1 MGRAGLAGS
10 GGWFKRGSPHG
21 VAPRTGPAGQ
31 LSGARWT
38 PLLVRSPPPP
48 AAERTCSSCFRTRT
62 AFASTSRRTFASG
75 SKAPSSSPGSTME
88 ARFSRQQRLSRAHS
102 QKGQSNWAAAEDTL
116 PEEPTEA
123 HAALQALKPGSLWQD
138 PNRPPQVM
146 IIHPFVG
153 NRKKHKKKK
162 SKETMAISAASQES
176 KEEDEDDIEKDDA
189 ATSKTEFLQ
198 LRLQEAVALTEA
210 LEWPVSHAQVIKVN
224 AINAATFFGKG
235 KIQELKALLAQRPC
249 DILVID
255 SLSLQPTQT
264 FNLASQL
271 NCRVMDRFRLILEI
285 FYNRAQSRESQCQVE
300 LASLPYQ
307 RMHLSTALQSVHLAQ
322 QRGGGAFLAGAG
334 ETLLELERRKL
345 DEREK
350 KLRQELR
357 QISKSRELQQEVRKN
372 REMPLVALLG
382 YTNAGKSAI
391 LNRLAG
397 TSLISHDMLFA
408 SLHSHVRGIR
418 LPLGT
423 KVLAADTV
431 GFISDLPHDL
441 VAPFTATLENIN
453 HADIMLHVR
462 DVTHPEAR
470 RQDESVHQ
478 VLRQMN
484 VDPSSYHQT
493 LDEDQTAGE
502 GKGKE
507 FLEVWNKVD
516 LLDEVTKQQMKSIIL
531 AKRNKTQHQ
540 QSQHPENGDNLTLHS
555 TSSGID
561 SEALL
566 DELRRKDNVFLISA
580 KTGEGC
586 DELLQHVEE
595 RIHRKYPGKQTKLYE
610 FLVPVSSS
618 TGQAQMNFLHRNGL
632 VKEIRDV
639 TKPAHDTLE
648 GNEEEEEEE
657 QEQEG
662 GGGGG
667 EDNENKLM
675 SVVVQMEVQAFNQF
689 MTQFAEK

>member
-10 GGWFKRGSPHG
+10 AGWWKGS
-21 VAPRTGPAGQ
+21 PRTGPAGQ

-38 PLLVRSPPPP
+38 PLLVRSPP
-48 AAERTCSSCFRTRT
+48 AAEWTCSSWVRTRSV
-62 AFASTSRRTFASG
+62 FASASRRTFATG
-75 SKAPSSSPGSTME
+75 SKAPSSSPGSTLE
-88 ARFSRQQRLSRAHS
+88 ARFSRQQRLSRANS
-102 QKGQSNWAAAEDTL
+102 QGKKGQSDWAAAEDTL

-162 SKETMAISAASQES
+162 SKETITISAVSQEP
-176 KEEDEDDIEKDDA
+176 KEEDDIEKDDA

-382 YTNAGKSAI
+382 YTNAGKSAL

-462 DVTHPEAR
+462 DVTHPETR
-470 RQDESVHQ
+470 RQNESVHQ

-484 VDPSSYHQT
+484 VDPSSYHQIG
-493 LDEDQTAGE
+493 DEDQTAGE

-540 QSQHPENGDNLTLHS
+540 QSQQPENEDDLTLHS
-555 TSSGID
+555 TSSGTD

-595 RIHRKYPGKQTKLYE
+595 RIHRKYHGKQTKLYE

-639 TKPAHDTLE
+639 AKPTDDTLE
-648 GNEEEEEEE
+648 GNDEEEEE
-657 QEQEG
+657 
-662 GGGGG
+662 GG
-667 EDNENKLM
+667 EDDENKLM
-675 SVVVQMEVQAFNQF
+675 SVVVQMEAQAFNQF
-689 MTQFAEK
+689 MNQFAEK